1 MINNKKAFSFVELI
15 ISISIVVLLS
25 VIAYTAYNSNNQK
38 TNNSKTLASIT
49 TIKNALSNY
58 LEEKSSLPDPNWN
71 KNYFKQDSSY
81 AHHTWDNA
89 FWVYGSV
96 TQKTLPKKYLDTTPL
111 DPVSNHY
118 FSYWKTLD
126 NKYFE
131 IAWVLRQNDK
141 AQTKLDWTYPGEYW
155 PISLIREYNWPHFLV
170 DDSQTHLPYNP
181 DEHILI
187 VTDNNK
193 KIYRVW
199 DTISTT
205 SSETKT
211 LYFSDGS
218 ISELKPNSSITISKL
233 DFKNPENNLL
243 TTVKL
248 FLSSWEIFT
257 KATALNENSDFEIY
271 TSDTTAAVRW
281 TIFSVKY
288 DSTNK
293 TTIAVLKWK
302 VEVQTQNNTKE
313 ITNNTQWNSRNNF
326 SQTQNIDNELKNKL
340 DIFAN
345 IILKENLPK
354 KN

>member
-181 DEHILI
+181 NEHKLI
-187 VTDNNK
+187 AKDQDW
-193 KIYRVW
+193 KIYYPN
-199 DTISTT
+199 
-205 SSETKT
+205 SEITNTQKTLT
-211 LYFSDGS
+211 LYFSDWS
-218 ISELKPNSSITISKL
+218 ISELHTGSTLKFSELKY
-233 DFKNPENNLL
+233 KNPENNLL

-288 DSTNK
+288 KNWK
-293 TTIAVLKWK
+293 TTVSVLKWK
-302 VEVQTQNNTKE
+302 VEVQTKNNTPTNLNP
-313 ITNNTQWNSRNNF
+313 ITPWAWKIVSSEKQTENNT
-326 SQTQNIDNELKNKL
+326 TITAIDSTTKNKL
-340 DIFAN
+340 NIFSDI
-345 IILKENLPK
+345 
-354 KN
+354 